1 MDLSSSINEKSYDT
15 RVSNPEP
22 EPVFI
27 SREGQQNFI
36 KALICIIVDFIATIF
51 LIFVQYGL
59 FGTFAKQ
66 FNYTLIIIIGAVAF
80 AFFTC
85 LLIFVISRITIL
97 IIISKF
103 VYIGVG
109 GAYYAYRLVLMIIFL
124 VKNEDGIT
132 TEALIFFIIIL
143 GSILPRVFGFYNLEQ
158 LAKVCKKVDENK
170 RILEHEKFV
179 ERIGTRVDGGYTS
192 SRWSNTIEFER
203 ITKLNN
209 SKINEQ
215 QDDKK

>member
-1 MDLSSSINEKSYDT
+1 MDLSATINEKSFDT
-15 RVSNPEP
+15 RVSVPEP

-27 SREGQQNFI
+27 SREGQHNFI

-59 FGTFAKQ
+59 FGIFEKELD
-66 FNYTLIIIIGAVAF
+66 YTLIIVIGAVAF
-80 AFFTC
+80 AFFAC

-97 IIISKF
+97 IIISKY

-124 VKNEDGIT
+124 IEKSKNIS

-143 GSILPRVFGFYNLEQ
+143 ASILPRIFGFYNLEQ